1 VVFPVTDSAQLLLEL
16 QAQVDRLTRL
26 VLWLL
31 DHSGHYQPSEIVRL
45 RQELQHAADLLK
57 R

>member
-1 VVFPVTDSAQLLLEL
+1 MTDSAQLLLEL